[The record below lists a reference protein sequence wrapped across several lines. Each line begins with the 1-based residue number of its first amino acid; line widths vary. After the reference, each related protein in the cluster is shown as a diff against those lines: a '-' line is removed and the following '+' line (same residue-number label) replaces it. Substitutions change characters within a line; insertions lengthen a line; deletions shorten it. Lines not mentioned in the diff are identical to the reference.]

1 MDMNDR
7 VALLSVKRLV
17 ILGSRGEEQL
27 ALKYKHVSRL
37 EVRPITHEDGSDG
50 WAIVVILNTARRN
63 GSQVEV
69 ISCHSESEALDLCA
83 QIQRGVDLETSD
95 AMIPA

>member
-27 ALKYKHVSRL
+27 ALKYNHVARL
-37 EVRPITHEDGSDG
+37 EMRRIKEEDGSDG
-50 WAIVVILNTARRN
+50 WAIVVILNTPRRN
-63 GSQVEV
+63 GSEVEV
-69 ISCHSESEALDLCA
+69 ITCHSEQEALDLCS
-83 QIQRGVDLETSD
+83 QIQRGVELESSD
-95 AMIPA
+95 AMVQT